1 MLETPRANRLHI
13 ALFGRRNAG
22 KSSLIN
28 ALTNQD
34 IALVSPI
41 PGTTTDPV
49 YKAMEILPLGPVV
62 LIDTAGL
69 DDEGELGQ
77 LRVQKTREVLPK
89 ADLALLVVDATTGI
103 TSFDREIA
111 ALCRQHNLP
120 LVGVLNKSDLADP
133 DLAAARAVLDLPWVK
148 VSSRT
153 GAGIE
158 ELKQAMIEQAPQN
171 WEPETILGDLVK
183 PGDTVVLVVPIDSA
197 APKGRLILPQ
207 VQVLRDCLDHGVMAY
222 VCREFELEQTLAN
235 LQQPPALVVTDSQA
249 FGLVSRLVPEN
260 VPLTS
265 FSILY
270 ARYKGDLATLAAGA
284 RAISAL
290 KPGDRVLIAEA
301 CTHHR
306 QPDDIGRAKIPRWL
320 NQLAGGELQYTW
332 SSGQG
337 YPDNLEDFKL
347 IVHCGACMLNRRSM
361 LHRLQQARS
370 RQVPIVNYGVLIAAV
385 HGILERVLKPFG
397 V

>member
-397 V
+397 L

>member
-120 LVGVLNKSDLADP
+120 LIGVLNKSDLADP